1 MKSVSTIKELAICGG
16 FGAIAAFAGLALNLP
31 GIMITGVPL
40 TGIIPVAAVFFAL
53 LSLIVRK
60 FGAVTIAA
68 GVYSLIA
75 IPTVLFGPPGVYK
88 LFLGIILGLL
98 FDSLLMAFRYSRT
111 GYYVAAA
118 VSYATVV
125 PATYLA
131 LLFLGFPAA
140 ERLARFVPYLMI
152 WYVIAVIATVW
163 LTMLIYEKK
172 LKNLKVVKQL
182 QE

>member
-1 MKSVSTIKELAICGG
+1 MKTISSIKELTVCGG

-40 TGIIPVAAVFFAL
+40 TGIFPVAAFFLSMTAL
-53 LSLIVRK
+53 IIRK

-75 IPTVLFGPPGVYK
+75 SPTVLFGPPGVYK
-88 LFLGIILGLL
+88 LLLGIALGIL

-118 VSYATVV
+118 VSYAAVV

-152 WYVIAVIATVW
+152 WYVLAVIATVW

-172 LKNLKVVKQL
+172 LRNLNVVKRL

>member
-1 MKSVSTIKELAICGG
+1 MMIINDLKSLTIAAG
-16 FGAIAAFAGLALNLP
+16 FGAMAAFAGLALNLP

-40 TGIIPVAAVFFAL
+40 TGIIPVAAFFFAL
-53 LSLIVRK
+53 LALIVRK

-68 GVYSLIA
+68 SVYSLIA
-75 IPTVLFGPPGVYK
+75 VQTALFGPPGVYK

-98 FDSLLMAFRYSRT
+98 FDTLLKVFRYSKA

-118 VSYATVV
+118 VSYAAVV
-125 PATYLA
+125 PATYAA

-152 WYVIAVIATVW
+152 WYVAAVIATVW
-163 LTMLIYEKK
+163 ITMMIYEKR
-172 LKNLKVVKQL
+172 LKRLNVVRQL

>member
-1 MKSVSTIKELAICGG
+1 MKTVSSIKELTVCGG
-16 FGAIAAFAGLALNLP
+16 FGAMAAFAGLALNLP

-40 TGIIPVAAVFFAL
+40 TGIFPVAALFLAL
-53 LSLIVRK
+53 IALIIRK

-68 GVYSLIA
+68 GVYSSIA

-111 GYYVAAA
+111 GYYVAAS
-118 VSYATVV
+118 VSYAAVV

-131 LLFLGFPAA
+131 LLLLGFPAA

-172 LKNLKVVKQL
+172 LKKLKVVRQL